1 MTPFD
6 SDRGGVLFNLPEIE
20 PPLDYHVTEELWECR
35 AGRTNSALKHYEMLP
50 REPYNRGR
58 FTGKEGFPWFF
69 KKQKQKPVRP
79 AILMFKSSL
88 GETSLVLLSSISYQ
102 PNVRWAPPFTE
113 SALYYLGG
121 PKTQEK

>member
-1 MTPFD
+1 MKCCQEKP
-6 SDRGGVLFNLPEIE
+6 I
-20 PPLDYHVTEELWECR
+20 TEEDLQV
-35 AGRTNSALKHYEMLP
+35 
-50 REPYNRGR
+50 RGV
-58 FTGKEGFPWFF
+58 FHEEVGAFWIF

-88 GETSLVLLSSISYQ
+88 GETSLVLLPSIISYQ
-102 PNVRWAPPFTE
+102 PNVRWVPPFTA

>member
-1 MTPFD
+1 MKCCQENP
-6 SDRGGVLFNLPEIE
+6 I
-20 PPLDYHVTEELWECR
+20 TEEDLQVRR
-35 AGRTNSALKHYEMLP
+35 AFHDFS
-50 REPYNRGR
+50 
-58 FTGKEGFPWFF
+58 
-69 KKQKQKPVRP
+69 KKKKQKPVRP